1 MRYVTVPDVADMT
14 QAEAVELLSEF
25 DLTVST
31 VTQAWHN
38 TVEAG
43 KVISSNPGSNE
54 RVERN
59 SQVELVMSNGKEQV
73 EIGNYVGEM
82 YEPIRSQLRAANFIV
97 ERRDLASGPE
107 DEGKIL
113 GQTIEP
119 GSKVI
124 PENTTITLIVGSY
137 SESFTM
143 QDFYNLSY
151 DMVENF
157 AAAYGVTVET
167 EYEYNDYIP
176 EGQVISQSP
185 SNGTP
190 LVPGDIISV
199 VVSAGPEEEEIVTA
213 SENITIEY
221 TPIYAEDDTEQ
232 TEPLPNTIEIF
243 IGDSEN
249 NINNVHTELTIE
261 ETKTIKILMYVPVNG
276 TGQYRVLRNGEVYAE
291 NFSVYPD

>member
-1 MRYVTVPDVADMT
+1 
-14 QAEAVELLSEF
+14 
-25 DLTVST
+25 
-31 VTQAWHN
+31 
-38 TVEAG
+38 
-43 KVISSNPGSNE
+43 
-54 RVERN
+54 
-59 SQVELVMSNGKEQV
+59 
-73 EIGNYVGEM
+73 
-82 YEPIRSQLRAANFIV
+82 
-97 ERRDLASGPE
+97 
-107 DEGKIL
+107 
-113 GQTIEP
+113 
-119 GSKVI
+119 
-124 PENTTITLIVGSY
+124 
-137 SESFTM
+137 M